1 MLLVHVKEDVIGY
14 LQERSLGTMM
24 YTISRLCPGED
35 IM

>member
-1 MLLVHVKEDVIGY
+1 MPLVHVKEDVIGY

-24 YTISRLCPGED
+24 CTISRLRLGEE